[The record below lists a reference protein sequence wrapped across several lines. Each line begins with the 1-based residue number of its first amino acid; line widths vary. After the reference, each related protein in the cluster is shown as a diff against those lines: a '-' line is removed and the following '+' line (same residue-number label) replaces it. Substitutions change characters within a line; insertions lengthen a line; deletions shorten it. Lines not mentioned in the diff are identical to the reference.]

1 MLRIRRI
8 PVWTCCTSG
17 SGILAALAANPAG
30 NPGIRARRKT
40 VPRPPQLHETAANP
54 GKSGH
59 LSRRPPE
66 RVFSILNDTF
76 DDDQESAKA
85 DYMEYSLMRQFNQR
99 GRAK

>member
-1 MLRIRRI
+1 MHGGSRWRIDLVPTLVAPARGA
-8 PVWTCCTSG
+8 TG
-17 SGILAALAANPAG
+17 ALGISSLTHWDISVDAALTYSPN
-30 NPGIRARRKT
+30 
-40 VPRPPQLHETAANP
+40 
-54 GKSGH
+54 SC
-59 LSRRPPE
+59 PPE

>member
-1 MLRIRRI
+1 MLRLSRI
-8 PVWTCCTSG
+8 PVWTCCKSG

-30 NPGIRARRKT
+30 NPGIRARRET
-40 VPRPPQLHETAANP
+40 VPRPPQLHEAAANP

-59 LSRRPPE
+59 LSRRCNARE
-66 RVFSILNDTF
+66 ATALNDTF

>member
-1 MLRIRRI
+1 M
-8 PVWTCCTSG
+8 
-17 SGILAALAANPAG
+17 
-30 NPGIRARRKT
+30 
-40 VPRPPQLHETAANP
+40 PRPPQLHRTAANP

-59 LSRRPPE
+59 LSRRCNARAREAPE